1 MPFVLGVTGSIAA
14 GKSLVCSHLVE
25 RYGAIHV
32 DADREIHQLYAPGT
46 PGFDRVTAEFGADIV
61 GADGVIDR
69 KVLGAKVFGN
79 QERMEALRTAI
90 GDIPAHFM
98 AMLERWHT
106 ELPQDAIAIFEAI
119 NLLERDY
126 MTRCHA
132 AWLVACEPATA
143 TARLVAN
150 RGLTAEEAAQRLAS
164 ATDWHEREPASDA
177 VFHNDGT
184 AEALLA
190 GVDAA
195 MEETLAAYRAGTLPP
210 PRWYAARGR
219 TPRS

>member
-1 MPFVLGVTGSIAA
+1 MPLVLGVTGAIAA

-25 RYGAIHV
+25 RYGATHV

-46 PGFDRVTAEFGADIV
+46 PGFDRVTREFGADIV

-69 KVLGAKVFGN
+69 KVLGSKVFGN

-90 GDIPAHFM
+90 GDIPTHFM
-98 AMLERWHT
+98 AMLERWHN
-106 ELPQDAIAIFEAI
+106 ELPADSIAIFEAI

-132 AWLVACEPATA
+132 AWLVVCEPETA
-143 TARLVAN
+143 TARMIAD

-164 ATDWHEREPASDA
+164 ATDWREREPASDR

-184 AEALLA
+184 LEMLLA
-190 GVDAA
+190 SVDAA
-195 MEETLAAYRAGTLPP
+195 MEETLAAYRAGTLPT

-219 TPRS
+219 QP